1 MQQSN
6 GVKSGITLCLVVLLT
21 FILGACGNT
30 DTRSQTNGKTSIN
43 DSSGQSQTV
52 AMREYTDA
60 TGNKINIPVNP
71 QRVITTQYLDAILA
85 LGVKPVGA
93 ASHLLEGEYLKGK
106 IDGIADI
113 GNPTNVEKV
122 LELQPDLIIT
132 TEDITPEVKE
142 QLEKIAPTVVVSFG
156 AGDVF
161 KQFRDVA
168 AVLGKDKEKEAEQW
182 IVNLDQKAAEGR
194 KKLAGKFKK
203 GETVTIYMTYGKD
216 VLRVYGARNVGHVI
230 YRSLELNPPEYIRQ
244 KLAKDPNF
252 NFVYDSI
259 SMEKLPELSGDRIIM
274 LVYDEESKD
283 GILKEIEQSALWRNL
298 PAVKNHKVYFI
309 KADPWFT
316 YSPLAIDKSLDE
328 AVNMLSVDPK

>member
-1 MQQSN
+1 MQQKYSLKWGIMLGLGVFLMVVLAACGSTASN
-6 GVKSGITLCLVVLLT
+6 NQTNEKSG
-21 FILGACGNT
+21 T
-30 DTRSQTNGKTSIN
+30 DTLN
-43 DSSGQSQTV
+43 GQSQSV
-52 AMREYTDA
+52 AMREYVDA
-60 TGNKINIPVNP
+60 TGKKISIPANP
-71 QRVITTQYLDAILA
+71 QRVVTTQYLDAMLA

-93 ASHLLEGEYLKGK
+93 ASHVLEGDYLKGK

-122 LELQPDLIIT
+122 LELQPDLIIA
-132 TEDITPEVKE
+132 TEDTSPEVKE
-142 QLEKIAPTVVVSFG
+142 QLEKIAPTVAVSFG
-156 AGDVF
+156 DGDVF
-161 KQFRDVA
+161 KQLRDVA
-168 AVLGKDKEKEAEQW
+168 AVLGKDKEAEHW
-182 IVNLDQKAAEGR
+182 IASFDKKAEEGR

-203 GETVTIYMTYGKD
+203 DETITIYMTYGKD

-244 KLAKDPNF
+244 KLAKDPKY

-274 LVYDEESKD
+274 LVYDEAAKD
-283 GILKEIEQSALWRNL
+283 GMLKEIEQSALWRNL

-316 YSPLAIDKSLDE
+316 YSPLAIDQSLNE
-328 AVNMLSVDPK
+328 AIKMLSVDPT

>member
-1 MQQSN
+1 MQQKYSLKR
-6 GVKSGITLCLVVLLT
+6 GTMLGLVVFLMVVLA
-21 FILGACGNT
+21 ACGNAAST
-30 DTRSQTNGKTSIN
+30 NQTNEKSGTDALN
-43 DSSGQSQTV
+43 GQSKSV
-52 AMREYTDA
+52 VMREYVDA
-60 TGNKINIPVNP
+60 TGQKINIPANP
-71 QRVITTQYLDAILA
+71 QRVVTTQYLDAMLA

-93 ASHLLEGEYLKGK
+93 ASHVLEGDYLKGK

-132 TEDITPEVKE
+132 TEDTSPEVKE
-142 QLEKIAPTVVVSFG
+142 QLEKIAPTVAVSFG
-156 AGDVF
+156 DGDVF
-161 KQFRDVA
+161 KQLRDVA
-168 AVLGKDKEKEAEQW
+168 AVLGKDKEAEQW
-182 IVNLDQKAAEGR
+182 IASFDKKAEEGR
-194 KKLAGKFKK
+194 KQLAGKFKK
-203 GETVTIYMTYGKD
+203 DETITIYMTYGKD

-244 KLAKDPNF
+244 KLAKDPKY

-274 LVYDEESKD
+274 LVYDEATKD
-283 GILKEIEQSALWRNL
+283 GMLKEIEQSALWRNL

-316 YSPLAIDKSLDE
+316 YSPLAIDQSLDE
-328 AVNMLSVDPK
+328 AIKMFSVDPK

>member
-1 MQQSN
+1 VQQKN
-6 GVKSGITLCLVVLLT
+6 RLKRGIMLGFAVFLMVVLA
-21 FILGACGNT
+21 ACGNAPSSNQTNEKGGT
-30 DTRSQTNGKTSIN
+30 DTLN
-43 DSSGQSQTV
+43 GQSKSV
-52 AMREYTDA
+52 ATREYVDA
-60 TGNKINIPVNP
+60 TGKKISIPANP
-71 QRVITTQYLDAILA
+71 QRVVTTQYLDAMLA

-93 ASHLLEGEYLKGK
+93 ASHVLEGDYLKGK

-122 LELQPDLIIT
+122 LELQPDLIIA
-132 TEDITPEVKE
+132 TEDTSPEVRE
-142 QLEKIAPTVVVSFG
+142 QLEKIAPTVAVSFG
-156 AGDVF
+156 DGDVF
-161 KQFRDVA
+161 KQLRDVA
-168 AVLGKDKEKEAEQW
+168 AVLGKDKEADQW
-182 IVNLDQKAAEGR
+182 IASFDKKAEEGR

-203 GETVTIYMTYGKD
+203 DETITIYMTYGKD

-244 KLAKDPNF
+244 KLAKDPKY

-274 LVYDEESKD
+274 LVYDEATKD
-283 GILKEIEQSALWRNL
+283 GMLKEIEQSALWRNL

-316 YSPLAIDKSLDE
+316 YSPLAIDQSLDE
-328 AVNMLSVDPK
+328 DVNMFSVEPK

>member
-6 GVKSGITLCLVVLLT
+6 RIKWGITLCLVVLLT
-21 FILGACGNT
+21 VVLGACGNA
-30 DTRSQTNGKTSIN
+30 DSGNQTNGKTSTN

-71 QRVITTQYLDAILA
+71 QRVVTTQYLDAMLA
-85 LGVKPVGA
+85 LGVKPAGA
-93 ASHLLEGEYLKGK
+93 ASHLLEGDYLKGK
-106 IDGIADI
+106 IDGVADI

-132 TEDITPEVKE
+132 TEYTTPEVKE
-142 QLEKIAPTVVVSFG
+142 QMEKIAPTVVVSFG
-156 AGDVF
+156 EGDVF
-161 KQFRDVA
+161 KQLRNVA
-168 AVLGKDKEKEAEQW
+168 AVLGKDKEAEQW
-182 IVNLDQKAAEGR
+182 IANLDKKVAEGR
-194 KKLAGKFKK
+194 KKLAGKFRK
-203 GETVTIYMTYGKD
+203 GETVTIYMAYDKN

-244 KLAKDPNF
+244 KLAKDPKF
-252 NFVYDSI
+252 NYVYDVI

-274 LVYDEESKD
+274 LVYDEASKD
-283 GILKEIEQSALWRNL
+283 GMLREIEQSALWRNL

-316 YSPLAIDKSLDE
+316 YSPLAVDQSLDE
-328 AVNMLSVDPK
+328 AVKMFSVDPK

>member
-6 GVKSGITLCLVVLLT
+6 KVKLGITLCLVVLLT
-21 FILGACGNT
+21 VVLGACGNA
-30 DTRSQTNGKTSIN
+30 DTRNQTNGKTSTN
-43 DSSGQSQTV
+43 DSSGQSKTV

-60 TGNKINIPVNP
+60 AGNKINIPVNP
-71 QRVITTQYLDAILA
+71 QRVVTTQYLDAILA

-106 IDGIADI
+106 IDGISDI

-132 TEDITPEVKE
+132 TEDTTPEVKE

-168 AVLGKDKEKEAEQW
+168 AVLGKDKEAEQW
-182 IVNLDQKAAEGR
+182 IANLDKKAAEGR

-203 GETVTIYMTYGKD
+203 DETITIYMTYGKD

-274 LVYDEESKD
+274 LVYDEETKD